1 MGGPEDLDND
11 DEAESMAGQI
21 PESALLCS
29 SLSCPGVTRCVRN
42 DRCRVKPSGV
52 LCFCATGFKSVQLTD
67 RSKFL
72 RVTVQHVHGS
82 ANMNIMKF
90 V

>member
-1 MGGPEDLDND
+1 MGQPEDLDND
-11 DEAESMAGQI
+11 DEAESMAGRI
-21 PESALLCS
+21 PESALLCP
-29 SLSCPGVTRCVRN
+29 SLSFPGLTRCVRN

-67 RSKFL
+67 RKFL
-72 RVTVQHVHGS
+72 RVTVQQVHGS

>member
-11 DEAESMAGQI
+11 DDVESMEGRI

-29 SLSCPGVTRCVRN
+29 ALSCPGLTRSVRN
-42 DRCRVKPSGV
+42 DRCRVKPYGV
-52 LCFCATGFKSVQLTD
+52 LCFCATGFKSVQLKD
-67 RSKFL
+67 RKFL
-72 RVTVQHVHGS
+72 RVTVQLHGS